1 MINESFIDN
10 PVIGYEC
17 YFSKENLDK
26 SIKIFLFS
34 ADNLQNHNR
43 TKFEFRL
50 SNKDVL
56 SLDRKLNLR
65 RQSHKSS
72 RFYRLMCFWI

>member
-1 MINESFIDN
+1 MRVFIDN
-10 PVIGYEC
+10 SVIGYES

-34 ADNLQNHNR
+34 ADNLQKIITGQNL
-43 TKFEFRL
+43 EFRL

-65 RQSHKSS
+65 RVE
-72 RFYRLMCFWI
+72 L